1 MPNSKNLKVRIQNK
15 FDTYAEW
22 VKNDPI
28 LLKGEIAL
36 TVIPASSQSG
46 LQEPTL
52 VAKIGTTGDK
62 KWSQEQWL
70 SGTSADVIASLKGP
84 NPTLPATSITGLE
97 DFISGQIQDTD
108 TQYQVVA
115 VGTDGFKLQSKPKS
129 GDDWTDVGT
138 PIKIVYTLAE
148 GTANGTVKFNG
159 TDVNVH
165 GLGSAAYTEADAYD
179 ANGSADAVKA
189 AVIGT
194 TGDAA
199 TADTINAAKKYADEK
214 DAALKSALE
223 TKISTDIGEAKT
235 ELIGSGDATSTTIKG
250 AVDEAKAYADEQITA
265 KVSSA
270 YKAAGSSTFAN
281 LPAPAKALE
290 GNVYN
295 VTDDF
300 TADDKFVDGEVGK
313 PYPAGTN
320 IVVIKVGSVYKYD
333 VLAGVTDLSNYATK
347 EFVNTQVGAA
357 KTELIG
363 TDAGVNATTIK
374 GAVTEAKTYADGLNT
389 AMDSRVDALESAV
402 GSGGSVD
409 SKITEAI
416 NKLDKADTAVG
427 GQVVSAVSEADG
439 IITVTRRALVEDDI
453 PELDQ
458 AKIIGL
464 EQSLAD
470 KADDAS
476 LAEIAKSG
484 NVNDLVQT
492 EGDYIVFNCGT
503 STTVI

>member
-1 MPNSKNLKVRIQNK
+1 MPASKNLNVRIQNK

-36 TVIPASSQSG
+36 TVIPASSNSG

-97 DFISGQIQDTD
+97 DFISGQIEDTD

-115 VGTDGFKLQSKPKS
+115 VGTNGFKLQSKPKGGS
-129 GDDWTDVGT
+129 TWTDVGT
-138 PIKIVYTLAE
+138 AITINYTLVE
-148 GTANGTVKFNG
+148 GTVNGTVKFNG
-159 TDVNVH
+159 TDVKVH
-165 GLGSAAYTEADAYD
+165 GLGSAAYTDSTAYD
-179 ANGSADAVKA
+179 ASGSADAVKT

-194 TGDAA
+194 TGDASSA
-199 TADTINAAKKYADEK
+199 NTIYGAKKYADEK
-214 DAALKSALE
+214 DAALKTAVES
-223 TKISTDIGEAKT
+223 KIGTDIAAAKT
-235 ELIGSGDATSTTIKG
+235 ELIGTGTATSTTIKG
-250 AVDEAKAYADEQITA
+250 AVAEANKYADEQITA
-265 KVSSA
+265 KISSA

-281 LPAPAKALE
+281 LPTPVKALE

-295 VTDDF
+295 VTDAF
-300 TADDKFVDGEVGK
+300 QADDKFVDGEVGK
-313 PYPAGTN
+313 SYPAGTN
-320 IVVIKVGSVYKYD
+320 VVVIKVGAAYKYD

-347 EFVNTQVGAA
+347 GEVTTQIGAA

-363 TDAGVNATTIK
+363 TGAGVTATTIK

-389 AMDSRVDALESAV
+389 AMDGRVDALEAAV
-402 GSGGSVD
+402 GTGGTVD
-409 SKITEAI
+409 SKITAAI
-416 NKLDKADTAVG
+416 QKLDKADTAVA

-439 IITVTRRALVEDDI
+439 IITVSRRALIEDDI
-453 PELDQ
+453 PELAQ
-458 AKIIGL
+458 NKIIGL
-464 EQSLAD
+464 EQVLAD

-476 LAEIAKSG
+476 LATIAKTG

-492 EGDYIVFNCGT
+492 GGDYIVFNCGT
-503 STTVI
+503 SSTVI

>member
-1 MPNSKNLKVRIQNK
+1 MPASKNLNVRIQNK
-15 FDTYAEW
+15 FDTYANW

-36 TVIPASSQSG
+36 TVIPASSNSG

-115 VGTDGFKLQSKPKS
+115 VGANGFKLQSKPKGS
-129 GDDWTDVGT
+129 STWTDVGT
-138 PIKIVYTLAE
+138 PITIDYTLVE
-148 GTANGTVKFNG
+148 GTENGTVKFNG
-159 TDVNVH
+159 TDVKVH
-165 GLGSAAYTEADAYD
+165 GLGSAAYTDSTAYD
-179 ANGSADAVKA
+179 ASGSADAVKA
-189 AVIGT
+189 DVIGT
-194 TGDAA
+194 TGDAS
-199 TADTINAAKKYADEK
+199 TANTIYGAKKYADEK
-214 DAALKSALE
+214 DSALKAAIES
-223 TKISTDIGEAKT
+223 KIDTDIAAAKT
-235 ELIGSGDATSTTIKG
+235 ELIGTGTATSTTIKG
-250 AVDEAKAYADEQITA
+250 AVEEANKYADEQITA
-265 KVSSA
+265 KISSA

-281 LPAPAKALE
+281 LPTPAKAIE

-295 VTDDF
+295 VTDKF
-300 TADDKFVDGEVGK
+300 TADEKFVEGEVGNS
-313 PYPAGTN
+313 YPAGTN
-320 IVVIKVGSVYKYD
+320 VVVIKVGTAYKYD
-333 VLAGVTDLSNYATK
+333 VLTGVTDLSNYATK
-347 EFVNTQVGAA
+347 DEVTTQIGAA

-363 TDAGVNATTIK
+363 TGAGVTATTIK

-389 AMDSRVDALESAV
+389 AMDSRVDALEAAV
-402 GSGGSVD
+402 GTGGTVD
-409 SKITEAI
+409 SKITAAI
-416 NKLDKADTAVG
+416 QKLDKADTAVA
-427 GQVVSAVSEADG
+427 GQVVSAVSETDG
-439 IITVTRRALVEDDI
+439 IITVSRRALVEDDI

-464 EQSLAD
+464 EQALAD

-476 LAEIAKSG
+476 LAIIAKTG
-484 NVNDLVQT
+484 NVKDLVQT
-492 EGDYIVFNCGT
+492 SGDYIVFNCGT
-503 STTVI
+503 SNTVI